1 MDSNRVVDGVEIEY
15 INMGKMPVDFRKF
28 SGGKILKY
36 LPGFLNKS
44 MYMLSYIKSSN
55 IYFKV

>member
-36 LPGFLNKS
+36 LRVPK
-44 MYMLSYIKSSN
+44 
-55 IYFKV
+55 